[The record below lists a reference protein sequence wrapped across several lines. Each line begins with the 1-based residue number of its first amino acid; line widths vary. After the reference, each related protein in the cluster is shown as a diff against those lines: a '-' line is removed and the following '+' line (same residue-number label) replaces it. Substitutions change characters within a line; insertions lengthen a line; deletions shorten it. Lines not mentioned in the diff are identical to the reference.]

1 MARPRPSVDQPRP
14 PWVAAVWAVRPE
26 SLAASVLTP
35 AQLVADLQLSRDHG
49 LAHIEQLVEEWTP
62 RIAIPPVTIHH
73 YLTRNIHYSLSPAF
87 IQAIALFRRYAAEA
101 AILPLLLTLRFL

>member
-1 MARPRPSVDQPRP
+1 MNQGRTIFA
-14 PWVAAVWAVRPE
+14 
-26 SLAASVLTP
+26 
-35 AQLVADLQLSRDHG
+35 
-49 LAHIEQLVEEWTP
+49 QLVEEWTP

-73 YLTRNIHYSLSPAF
+73 YLTRNIHYSLSPAC